1 MSAEGSPV
9 RLLMTLALP
18 TDDVIFGVFTA
29 RSEAVVAQTCQRAG
43 MAPQRLTPALDARM
57 AAKY

>member
-1 MSAEGSPV
+1 V
-9 RLLMTLALP
+9 LMTLALP

-57 AAKY
+57 PAKY